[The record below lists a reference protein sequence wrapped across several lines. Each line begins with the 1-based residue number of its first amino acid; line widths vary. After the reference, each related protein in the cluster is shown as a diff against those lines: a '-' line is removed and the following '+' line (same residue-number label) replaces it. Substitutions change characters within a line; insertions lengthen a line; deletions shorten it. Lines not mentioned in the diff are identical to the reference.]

1 MRIYYYNYLI
11 TTQKTTT
18 KTEFLMFS
26 VIFPGQGSQSVGMA
40 SDLYK
45 KFNVVKKLFN
55 QADDILNYSLTK
67 LIIDGSKE
75 NLDQTENTQPAIF
88 LVGYSIFQLLKKEFE
103 LDLNKANFFA
113 GHSLGEY
120 TALAS
125 ADVLSFSDTLKILK
139 IRGNAMQSAVPKG
152 EGGMVAVLGSDIE
165 QIEKIIKENK
175 NKYECFIANDNSNG
189 QLVVSGN
196 INNIDKFILD
206 LKSNSIKNIKL
217 PVSAPF
223 HCKLMKKATDIMT
236 KEITKLEFKDPK
248 NILISNVTGKE
259 VTSSSLLK
267 DLLIKQ
273 IESRVRWR
281 ESVMLMINKGINKFI
296 EIGPGKVLSGL
307 IKRIDKNVKVSA
319 INNEED
325 IKLIDIND

>member
-1 MRIYYYNYLI
+1 
-11 TTQKTTT
+11 
-18 KTEFLMFS
+18 MFS
-26 VIFPGQGSQSVGMA
+26 VIFPGQGSQIVGMGKELHA
-40 SDLYK
+40 
-45 KFNVVKKLFN
+45 KFDMVKKLFN
-55 QADDILNYSLTK
+55 EADKILEFSISSLILEGPK
-67 LIIDGSKE
+67 DQ
-75 NLDQTENTQPAIF
+75 LDLTENTQPAIF

-189 QLVVSGN
+189 QLAVSGS

>member
-1 MRIYYYNYLI
+1 
-11 TTQKTTT
+11 
-18 KTEFLMFS
+18 MFS
-26 VIFPGQGSQSVGMA
+26 VIFPGQGSQIVGMGKEF
-40 SDLYK
+40 YT
-45 KFNVVKKLFN
+45 KFDTVKKLFN
-55 QADDILNYSLTK
+55 DADEILGFSISNLILEGPKDK
-67 LIIDGSKE
+67 LD
-75 NLDQTENTQPAIF
+75 LTENTQPAIF
-88 LVGYSIFQLLKKEFE
+88 LVGYSIFQLLKKEFNI
-103 LDLNKANFFA
+103 DLNKANFFA

-125 ADVLSFSDTLKILK
+125 ANALSFSDTLRILK

-152 EGGMVAVLGSDIE
+152 EGGMVAVLGSEIE
-165 QIEKIIKENK
+165 KIEKIIEENK

-196 INNIDKFILD
+196 NNEIKKFILD

-223 HCKLMKKATDIMT
+223 HCKLMKKATDIMG
-236 KEITKLEFKDPK
+236 KEIEKLEFKDPK
-248 NILISNVTGKE
+248 NILISNVTAKE
-259 VTSSSLLK
+259 ITSSSLLK

-281 ESVMLMINKGINKFI
+281 ESVILMINKGVSQFI

-307 IKRIDKNVKVSA
+307 IKRTDKNIKVSA
-319 INNEED
+319 INHEED
-325 IKLIDIND
+325 IKLININD